1 MLLPMD
7 ASMFGRMIGA
17 STSRSIRTPSA
28 VPVWPAF
35 AIDAVP
41 IAVAASRVV
50 VARMDVIE
58 PPLLDTAQADE
69 SRPFY
74 RPGRVSYPVAPVR

>member
-28 VPVWPAF
+28 VSV
-35 AIDAVP
+35 
-41 IAVAASRVV
+41 
-50 VARMDVIE
+50 
-58 PPLLDTAQADE
+58 
-69 SRPFY
+69 
-74 RPGRVSYPVAPVR
+74 